1 MKENVHNKTAIA
13 YHIFVHKTQKGDC
26 GMNILALI
34 DGMSEE
40 EIGKMIL
47 GETNSFI
54 CEKAQKLLDSL
65 MENEIIDF
73 FADASNATEGNFRN
87 GYYSRTLNT
96 VYGPLTLRV
105 PRDRIGQFKT
115 RFIAPYKRTT
125 DNICEMI
132 QRLYVRGMTEREIVD
147 EINDDFGTSLSR
159 ETVRKTVN
167 KVLKD
172 ALVFNSRVIPDC
184 PIVFLDGTYVP
195 IKRRY
200 DGTAKVE
207 KECVMV
213 ALGITKEGE
222 KVILGFYFTPNE
234 GAWSWDDVLA
244 DLKSRGL
251 YSTSLFI
258 TDGLQG
264 MPEAIQRNFPGARHQ
279 LCLVHETRTICRDI
293 RKSDRKTV
301 AGEFR
306 EAYSAGSRDEA
317 EKRLSAFET
326 KWEKTYPNMVR
337 KLRRQA
343 DLFTFMDYPK
353 PLWKT
358 IYTSNA
364 IEGFNSKLKRQ
375 TRKRILMNSENNAII
390 TIASCCADY
399 NKNAGRIKLR
409 RFNEMSD
416 DEKNSLLLKN

>member
-1 MKENVHNKTAIA
+1 
-13 YHIFVHKTQKGDC
+13 
-26 GMNILALI
+26 MNILSLI
-34 DGMSEE
+34 DGMSED
-40 EIGKMIL
+40 EIGKMIV
-47 GETNSFI
+47 GEMNSFI
-54 CEKAQKLLDSL
+54 CEKAQTLLDGL
-65 MENEIIDF
+65 MKNEIIDY

-115 RFIAPYKRTT
+115 EFFVPYKRTT

-159 ETVRKTVN
+159 ETVRTTVN

-172 ALVFNSRVIPDC
+172 ALDFNRRIIPNC

-200 DGTAKVE
+200 EGTAKVE

-213 ALGITKEGE
+213 ALGITEEGE
-222 KVILGFYFTPNE
+222 KVVSGFYFAPNE

-251 YSTSLFI
+251 YSVSLFV

-264 MPEAIQRNFPGARHQ
+264 MPEAIHRNYPKAKHQ
-279 LCLVHETRTICRDI
+279 LCLVHETRTICRDV
-293 RKSDRKTV
+293 RKSDRKAV
-301 AGEFR
+301 SGDFKDV
-306 EAYSAGSRDEA
+306 YSAKDRAEA
-317 EKRLSAFET
+317 ESRLSDFES

-337 KLRRQA
+337 KLRKQI

-353 PLWKT
+353 LLWKS

-364 IEGFNSKLKRQ
+364 IEGFNSNLKRL
-375 TRKRILMNSENNAII
+375 TRKRILMNSEDNAVI
-390 TIASCCADY
+390 TIVSCCADY
-399 NKNAGRIKLR
+399 NKNAGKIRLR
-409 RFNEMSD
+409 KFNDMSD
-416 DEKNSLLLKN
+416 EEKNSLLPKN

>member
-1 MKENVHNKTAIA
+1 
-13 YHIFVHKTQKGDC
+13 
-26 GMNILALI
+26 MNILSLI

-40 EIGKMIL
+40 EIGKIIV
-47 GETNSFI
+47 GEVNSFI
-54 CEKAQKLLDSL
+54 CEKAQTLLDGL
-65 MENEIIDF
+65 MKNEIIDF
-73 FADASNATEGNFRN
+73 FADASNATDGNFRN

-115 RFIAPYKRTT
+115 KFFVPYKRTT

-159 ETVRKTVN
+159 ETVRTTVN
-167 KVLKD
+167 KVLKE
-172 ALVFNSRVIPDC
+172 ALDFNKRVIPNC

-200 DGTAKVE
+200 EGTSKVE

-213 ALGITKEGE
+213 ALGITEEGE
-222 KVILGFYFTPNE
+222 KVVLGFYFAPNE

-251 YSTSLFI
+251 YSVSLFV

-264 MPEAIQRNFPGARHQ
+264 MPEAIHRNYPKAKHQ
-279 LCLVHETRTICRDI
+279 LCLVHETRTICRDV
-293 RKSDRKTV
+293 RKSDRKAV
-301 AGEFR
+301 SGDFKDV
-306 EAYSAGSRDEA
+306 YSAKDRAEA
-317 EKRLSAFET
+317 ESRLSGFEA

-337 KLRRQA
+337 KLRKQI

-353 PLWKT
+353 LLWKS

-364 IEGFNSKLKRQ
+364 IEGFNSKLKRL
-375 TRKRILMNSENNAII
+375 TRKRILMNSEDNAVI
-390 TIASCCADY
+390 TIVSCCADY
-399 NKNAGRIKLR
+399 NKNAGKIRLR
-409 RFNEMSD
+409 KFNDMSD
-416 DEKNSLLLKN
+416 EEKNSLLLKN

>member
-1 MKENVHNKTAIA
+1 
-13 YHIFVHKTQKGDC
+13 
-26 GMNILALI
+26 MNILSLI
-34 DGMSEE
+34 DGMSED
-40 EIGKMIL
+40 EIGKMIV
-47 GETNSFI
+47 GEMNSFI
-54 CEKAQKLLDSL
+54 CEKAQTLLDGL
-65 MENEIIDF
+65 MKNEIIDY

-115 RFIAPYKRTT
+115 KFFVPYKRTT

-159 ETVRKTVN
+159 ETVRTTVN

-172 ALVFNSRVIPDC
+172 ALDFNRRIIPNC

-195 IKRRY
+195 IERRY
-200 DGTAKVE
+200 EGTAKVE

-213 ALGITKEGE
+213 ALGITEEGE
-222 KVILGFYFTPNE
+222 KVVLGFYFAPNE

-251 YSTSLFI
+251 YSVSLFV

-264 MPEAIQRNFPGARHQ
+264 MPEAIHRNYPKAKHQ
-279 LCLVHETRTICRDI
+279 LCLVHETRTICRDV
-293 RKSDRKTV
+293 RKSDRKAV
-301 AGEFR
+301 SGDFKNV
-306 EAYSAGSRDEA
+306 YSAKDRAEA
-317 EKRLSAFET
+317 ESRLSDFES

-337 KLRRQA
+337 KLRKQI

-353 PLWKT
+353 LLWKS

-364 IEGFNSKLKRQ
+364 IEGFNSNLKRL
-375 TRKRILMNSENNAII
+375 TRKRILMNSEDNAVI
-390 TIASCCADY
+390 TIVSCCADY
-399 NKNAGRIKLR
+399 NKNAGKIRLR
-409 RFNEMSD
+409 KFNDMSD
-416 DEKNSLLLKN
+416 EEKNSLLLKN

>member
-1 MKENVHNKTAIA
+1 
-13 YHIFVHKTQKGDC
+13 
-26 GMNILALI
+26 MNILSLI
-34 DGMSEE
+34 DGMSED
-40 EIGKMIL
+40 EIGKMIV
-47 GETNSFI
+47 GEMNSFI
-54 CEKAQKLLDSL
+54 CEKAQTLLDGL
-65 MENEIIDF
+65 MKNEIIDY

-115 RFIAPYKRTT
+115 EFFVPYKRTT

-159 ETVRKTVN
+159 ETVRTMVN

-172 ALVFNSRVIPDC
+172 ALDFNRRIIPNR

-195 IKRRY
+195 IERRY
-200 DGTAKVE
+200 EGTAKVE

-213 ALGITKEGE
+213 ALGITEEGE
-222 KVILGFYFTPNE
+222 KVVLGFYFAPNE

-251 YSTSLFI
+251 YSVSLFV

-264 MPEAIQRNFPGARHQ
+264 MPEAIHRNYPKAKHQ
-279 LCLVHETRTICRDI
+279 LCLVHETRTICRDV
-293 RKSDRKTV
+293 RKSDRKAV
-301 AGEFR
+301 SGDFKNV
-306 EAYSAGSRDEA
+306 YSAKDRAEA
-317 EKRLSAFET
+317 ESRLSDFES

-337 KLRRQA
+337 KLRKQI

-353 PLWKT
+353 LLWKS

-364 IEGFNSKLKRQ
+364 IEGFNSKLKRL
-375 TRKRILMNSENNAII
+375 TRKRILMNSEDNAVI
-390 TIASCCADY
+390 TIVSCCADY
-399 NKNAGRIKLR
+399 NKNAGKIRLR
-409 RFNEMSD
+409 KFNDMSD
-416 DEKNSLLLKN
+416 EEKNSLLLKN

>member
-1 MKENVHNKTAIA
+1 
-13 YHIFVHKTQKGDC
+13 
-26 GMNILALI
+26 MNILSLI
-34 DGMSEE
+34 DGMSED
-40 EIGKMIL
+40 EIGKMIV
-47 GETNSFI
+47 GEMNSFI
-54 CEKAQKLLDSL
+54 CEKAQTLLDGL
-65 MENEIIDF
+65 MKNEIIDF
-73 FADASNATEGNFRN
+73 FADASNATDGNFRN

-115 RFIAPYKRTT
+115 KFFVPYKRTT

-159 ETVRKTVN
+159 ETVRTTVN
-167 KVLKD
+167 KVLKE
-172 ALVFNSRVIPDC
+172 ALDFNKRVIPNC

-195 IKRRY
+195 IERRY
-200 DGTAKVE
+200 EGTAKVE

-213 ALGITKEGE
+213 ALGITEEGE
-222 KVILGFYFTPNE
+222 KVVLGFYFAPNE

-251 YSTSLFI
+251 YSVSLFV

-264 MPEAIQRNFPGARHQ
+264 MPEAIHRNYPKAKHQ
-279 LCLVHETRTICRDI
+279 LCLVHETRTICRDV

-301 AGEFR
+301 SGDFKNV
-306 EAYSAGSRDEA
+306 YSAKDRAEA
-317 EKRLSAFET
+317 ESRLSGFEA

-337 KLRRQA
+337 KLRKQI

-353 PLWKT
+353 LLWKS

-364 IEGFNSKLKRQ
+364 IEGFNSKLKRL
-375 TRKRILMNSENNAII
+375 TRKRILMNSEDNAVI
-390 TIASCCADY
+390 TIVSCCADY
-399 NKNAGRIKLR
+399 NKNAGKIRLR
-409 RFNEMSD
+409 KFNDMSD
-416 DEKNSLLLKN
+416 EEKNSLLLKN

>member
-1 MKENVHNKTAIA
+1 
-13 YHIFVHKTQKGDC
+13 
-26 GMNILALI
+26 MNILSLI
-34 DGMSEE
+34 DGMSED
-40 EIGKMIL
+40 EIGKMIV
-47 GETNSFI
+47 GEMNSFI
-54 CEKAQKLLDSL
+54 CEKAQTLLDGL
-65 MENEIIDF
+65 MKNEIIDY

-115 RFIAPYKRTT
+115 EFFVPYKRTT

-159 ETVRKTVN
+159 ETVRTTVN

-172 ALVFNSRVIPDC
+172 ALDFNRRIIPNC

-195 IKRRY
+195 IERRY
-200 DGTAKVE
+200 EGTAKVE

-213 ALGITKEGE
+213 ALGITEEGE
-222 KVILGFYFTPNE
+222 KVVLGFYFAPNE

-251 YSTSLFI
+251 YSVSLFV

-264 MPEAIQRNFPGARHQ
+264 MPEAIHRNYPKAKYQ
-279 LCLVHETRTICRDI
+279 LCLVHETRTICRDV
-293 RKSDRKTV
+293 RKSDRKAV
-301 AGEFR
+301 SGDFKDV
-306 EAYSAGSRDEA
+306 YSAKDRAEA
-317 EKRLSAFET
+317 ESRLSDFES

-337 KLRRQA
+337 KLRKQI

-353 PLWKT
+353 LLWKS

-364 IEGFNSKLKRQ
+364 IEGFNSKLKRL
-375 TRKRILMNSENNAII
+375 TRKRILMNSEDNAVI
-390 TIASCCADY
+390 TIVSCCADY
-399 NKNAGRIKLR
+399 NKNAGKIRLR
-409 RFNEMSD
+409 KFNDMSD
-416 DEKNSLLLKN
+416 EEKNSLLLKN

>member
-1 MKENVHNKTAIA
+1 
-13 YHIFVHKTQKGDC
+13 
-26 GMNILALI
+26 MNILSLI

-40 EIGKMIL
+40 EIGKIIV
-47 GETNSFI
+47 GEVNSFI
-54 CEKAQKLLDSL
+54 CEKAQTLLDGL
-65 MENEIIDF
+65 MKNEIIDY

-115 RFIAPYKRTT
+115 EFFVPYKRTT

-159 ETVRKTVN
+159 ETVRTTVN

-172 ALVFNSRVIPDC
+172 ALDFNRRIIPNC

-200 DGTAKVE
+200 EGTAKVE

-213 ALGITKEGE
+213 ALGITEEGE
-222 KVILGFYFTPNE
+222 KVVLGFYFAPNE

-251 YSTSLFI
+251 YSVSLFV

-264 MPEAIQRNFPGARHQ
+264 MPEAIHRNYPKAKHQ
-279 LCLVHETRTICRDI
+279 LCLVHETRTICRDV
-293 RKSDRKTV
+293 RKSDRKAV
-301 AGEFR
+301 SGDFKDV
-306 EAYSAGSRDEA
+306 YSAKDRAEA
-317 EKRLSAFET
+317 ESRLSDFES

-337 KLRRQA
+337 KLRKQI

-353 PLWKT
+353 LLWKS

-364 IEGFNSKLKRQ
+364 IEGFNSKLKRL
-375 TRKRILMNSENNAII
+375 TRKRILMNSEDNAVI
-390 TIASCCADY
+390 TIVSCCADY
-399 NKNAGRIKLR
+399 NKNAGKIRLR
-409 RFNEMSD
+409 KFNDMSD
-416 DEKNSLLLKN
+416 EEKNSLLLKN

>member
-1 MKENVHNKTAIA
+1 
-13 YHIFVHKTQKGDC
+13 
-26 GMNILALI
+26 MNILSLI
-34 DGMSEE
+34 DGMSED
-40 EIGKMIL
+40 EIGKMIV
-47 GETNSFI
+47 GEMNSFI
-54 CEKAQKLLDSL
+54 CEKAQTLLDGL
-65 MENEIIDF
+65 MKNEIIDY

-96 VYGPLTLRV
+96 VYGPLTLRA

-115 RFIAPYKRTT
+115 EFFVPYKRTT

-159 ETVRKTVN
+159 ETVRTTVN

-172 ALVFNSRVIPDC
+172 ALDFNRRIIPNC

-200 DGTAKVE
+200 EGTAKVE

-213 ALGITKEGE
+213 ALGITEEGE
-222 KVILGFYFTPNE
+222 KVVLGFYFAPNE

-251 YSTSLFI
+251 YSVSLFV

-264 MPEAIQRNFPGARHQ
+264 MPEAIHRNYPKAKHQ
-279 LCLVHETRTICRDI
+279 LCLVHETRTICRDV
-293 RKSDRKTV
+293 RKSDRKAV
-301 AGEFR
+301 SGDFKDV
-306 EAYSAGSRDEA
+306 YSAKDRAEA
-317 EKRLSAFET
+317 ESRLSDFES

-337 KLRRQA
+337 KLRKQI

-353 PLWKT
+353 LLWKS

-364 IEGFNSKLKRQ
+364 IEGFNSKLKRL
-375 TRKRILMNSENNAII
+375 TRKRILMNSEDNAVI
-390 TIASCCADY
+390 TNVSCCADY
-399 NKNAGRIKLR
+399 NKNAGKIRLR
-409 RFNEMSD
+409 KFNDMSD
-416 DEKNSLLLKN
+416 EEKNSLLPKN

>member
-1 MKENVHNKTAIA
+1 
-13 YHIFVHKTQKGDC
+13 
-26 GMNILALI
+26 MNILSLI

-40 EIGKMIL
+40 EIGKIIV
-47 GETNSFI
+47 GEVNSFI
-54 CEKAQKLLDSL
+54 CEKAQTLLDGL
-65 MENEIIDF
+65 MKNEIIDF
-73 FADASNATEGNFRN
+73 FADASNATDGNFRN

-115 RFIAPYKRTT
+115 KLFVPYKRTT

-159 ETVRKTVN
+159 ETIRTTVN
-167 KVLKD
+167 KVLKE
-172 ALVFNSRVIPDC
+172 ALDFNKRVIPNC

-200 DGTAKVE
+200 EGTSKVE

-213 ALGITKEGE
+213 ALGITEEGE
-222 KVILGFYFTPNE
+222 KVVLGFYFTPNE

-251 YSTSLFI
+251 YSASLFV

-264 MPEAIQRNFPGARHQ
+264 MPEAIHRNYPKAKHQ
-279 LCLVHETRTICRDI
+279 LCLVHETRTICRDV

-301 AGEFR
+301 SGDFKNV
-306 EAYSAGSRDEA
+306 YSAKDRAEA
-317 EKRLSAFET
+317 ESRLSGFEA

-337 KLRRQA
+337 KLRKQI

-353 PLWKT
+353 LLWKS

-364 IEGFNSKLKRQ
+364 IEGFNSKLKRL
-375 TRKRILMNSENNAII
+375 TGKRILMNSEDNAVI
-390 TIASCCADY
+390 TIVSCCADY
-399 NKNAGRIKLR
+399 NKNAGKIRLR
-409 RFNEMSD
+409 KFNDMSD
-416 DEKNSLLLKN
+416 EEKNSLLLKN

>member
-1 MKENVHNKTAIA
+1 
-13 YHIFVHKTQKGDC
+13 
-26 GMNILALI
+26 MNILSLI
-34 DGMSEE
+34 DGMSED
-40 EIGKMIL
+40 EIGKMIV
-47 GETNSFI
+47 GEMNSFI
-54 CEKAQKLLDSL
+54 CEKAQTLLDGL
-65 MENEIIDF
+65 MKNEIIDY

-115 RFIAPYKRTT
+115 EFFVPYKRTT

-159 ETVRKTVN
+159 ETVRTTVN

-172 ALVFNSRVIPDC
+172 ALDFNRRIIPNC

-195 IKRRY
+195 IERRY
-200 DGTAKVE
+200 EGTAKVE

-213 ALGITKEGE
+213 ALGITEEGE
-222 KVILGFYFTPNE
+222 KVVLGFYFAPNE

-251 YSTSLFI
+251 YSVSLFV

-264 MPEAIQRNFPGARHQ
+264 MPEAIHRNDPKAKHQ
-279 LCLVHETRTICRDI
+279 LCLVHETRTICRDV
-293 RKSDRKTV
+293 RKSDRKAV
-301 AGEFR
+301 SGDFKNV
-306 EAYSAGSRDEA
+306 YSAKDRAEA
-317 EKRLSAFET
+317 ESRLSDFES

-337 KLRRQA
+337 KLRKQI

-353 PLWKT
+353 LLWKS

-364 IEGFNSKLKRQ
+364 IEGFNSKLKRL
-375 TRKRILMNSENNAII
+375 TGKRILMNSEDNAVI
-390 TIASCCADY
+390 TIVSCCADY
-399 NKNAGRIKLR
+399 NKNAGKIRLR
-409 RFNEMSD
+409 KFNDMSD
-416 DEKNSLLLKN
+416 EEKNSLLLKN

>member
-1 MKENVHNKTAIA
+1 
-13 YHIFVHKTQKGDC
+13 
-26 GMNILALI
+26 MNILSLI
-34 DGMSEE
+34 DGMSED
-40 EIGKMIL
+40 EIGKMIV
-47 GETNSFI
+47 GEMNSFI
-54 CEKAQKLLDSL
+54 CEKAQTLLDGL
-65 MENEIIDF
+65 MKNEIIDY

-115 RFIAPYKRTT
+115 EFFVPYKRTT

-159 ETVRKTVN
+159 ETVRTTVN

-172 ALVFNSRVIPDC
+172 ALDFNRRIIPNR

-200 DGTAKVE
+200 EGTAKVE

-213 ALGITKEGE
+213 ALGITEEGE
-222 KVILGFYFTPNE
+222 KVVLGFYFTPNE

-251 YSTSLFI
+251 YSVSLFV

-264 MPEAIQRNFPGARHQ
+264 MPEAIHRNYPKAKHQ
-279 LCLVHETRTICRDI
+279 LCLVHETRTICRDV
-293 RKSDRKTV
+293 RKSDRKAV
-301 AGEFR
+301 SGDFKNV
-306 EAYSAGSRDEA
+306 YSAKDRAEA
-317 EKRLSAFET
+317 ESRLSDFES

-337 KLRRQA
+337 KLRKQI

-353 PLWKT
+353 LLWKS

-364 IEGFNSKLKRQ
+364 IEGFNSKLKRL
-375 TRKRILMNSENNAII
+375 TRKRILMNSEDNAVI
-390 TIASCCADY
+390 TIVSCCADY
-399 NKNAGRIKLR
+399 NKNAGKIRLR
-409 RFNEMSD
+409 KFNDMSD
-416 DEKNSLLLKN
+416 EEKNSLLLKN

>member
-1 MKENVHNKTAIA
+1 
-13 YHIFVHKTQKGDC
+13 
-26 GMNILALI
+26 MNILSLI
-34 DGMSEE
+34 DGMSED
-40 EIGKMIL
+40 EIGKMIV
-47 GETNSFI
+47 GEMNSFI
-54 CEKAQKLLDSL
+54 CEKAQTLLDGL
-65 MENEIIDF
+65 MKNEIIDY

-115 RFIAPYKRTT
+115 EFFVPYKRTT

-159 ETVRKTVN
+159 ETVRTTVN

-172 ALVFNSRVIPDC
+172 ALDFNRRIIPNC

-195 IKRRY
+195 IERRY
-200 DGTAKVE
+200 EGTAKVE

-213 ALGITKEGE
+213 ALGITEEGE
-222 KVILGFYFTPNE
+222 KVVLGFYFAPNE

-251 YSTSLFI
+251 YSVSLFV

-264 MPEAIQRNFPGARHQ
+264 MPEAIHRNYPKAKHQ
-279 LCLVHETRTICRDI
+279 LCLVHETRTICRDV
-293 RKSDRKTV
+293 RKSDRKAV
-301 AGEFR
+301 SGGFKNV
-306 EAYSAGSRDEA
+306 YSAKDRAEA
-317 EKRLSAFET
+317 ESRLSDFES

-337 KLRRQA
+337 KLRKQI

-353 PLWKT
+353 LLWKS

-364 IEGFNSKLKRQ
+364 IEGFNSKLKRL
-375 TRKRILMNSENNAII
+375 TGKRILMNSEDNAVI
-390 TIASCCADY
+390 TIVSCCADY
-399 NKNAGRIKLR
+399 NKNAGKIRLR
-409 RFNEMSD
+409 KFNDMSD
-416 DEKNSLLLKN
+416 EEKNSLLLKN

>member
-1 MKENVHNKTAIA
+1 
-13 YHIFVHKTQKGDC
+13 
-26 GMNILALI
+26 MNILSLI
-34 DGMSEE
+34 DGMSED
-40 EIGKMIL
+40 EIGKMIV
-47 GETNSFI
+47 GEMNSFI
-54 CEKAQKLLDSL
+54 CEKAQTLLDGL
-65 MENEIIDF
+65 MKNEIIDY

-115 RFIAPYKRTT
+115 EFFVPYKRTT

-159 ETVRKTVN
+159 ETVRTTVN

-172 ALVFNSRVIPDC
+172 ALDFNRRIIPNR

-200 DGTAKVE
+200 EGTAKVE

-213 ALGITKEGE
+213 ALGITEEGE
-222 KVILGFYFTPNE
+222 KVVLGFYFAPNE

-251 YSTSLFI
+251 YSVSLFV

-264 MPEAIQRNFPGARHQ
+264 MPEAIHRNYPKAKHQ
-279 LCLVHETRTICRDI
+279 LCLVHETRTICRDV
-293 RKSDRKTV
+293 RKSDRKAV
-301 AGEFR
+301 SGDFKNV
-306 EAYSAGSRDEA
+306 YSAKDRAEA
-317 EKRLSAFET
+317 ESRLSDFES

-337 KLRRQA
+337 KLRKQI

-353 PLWKT
+353 LLWKS

-364 IEGFNSKLKRQ
+364 IEGFNSKLKRL
-375 TRKRILMNSENNAII
+375 TRKRILMNSEDNAVI
-390 TIASCCADY
+390 TNVSCCADY
-399 NKNAGRIKLR
+399 NKNAGKIRLR
-409 RFNEMSD
+409 KFNDMSD
-416 DEKNSLLLKN
+416 EEKNSLLPKN

>member
-1 MKENVHNKTAIA
+1 
-13 YHIFVHKTQKGDC
+13 
-26 GMNILALI
+26 MNILSLI
-34 DGMSEE
+34 DGMSED
-40 EIGKMIL
+40 EIGKMIV
-47 GETNSFI
+47 GEMNSFI
-54 CEKAQKLLDSL
+54 CEKAQTLLDGL
-65 MENEIIDF
+65 MKNEIIDY

-115 RFIAPYKRTT
+115 EFFVPYKRTT

-159 ETVRKTVN
+159 ETVRTTVN

-172 ALVFNSRVIPDC
+172 ALDFNRRIIPNR

-200 DGTAKVE
+200 EGTAKVE

-213 ALGITKEGE
+213 ALGITEEGE
-222 KVILGFYFTPNE
+222 KVVLGLYFAPNE

-251 YSTSLFI
+251 YSVSLFV

-264 MPEAIQRNFPGARHQ
+264 MPEAIHRNYPKAKHQ
-279 LCLVHETRTICRDI
+279 LCLVHETRTICRDV
-293 RKSDRKTV
+293 RKSDRKAV
-301 AGEFR
+301 SGDFKNV
-306 EAYSAGSRDEA
+306 YSAKDRAEA
-317 EKRLSAFET
+317 ESRLSDFES

-337 KLRRQA
+337 KLRKQI

-353 PLWKT
+353 LLWKS

-364 IEGFNSKLKRQ
+364 IEGFNSKLKRL
-375 TRKRILMNSENNAII
+375 TRKRILMNSEDNAVV
-390 TIASCCADY
+390 TIVSCCADY
-399 NKNAGRIKLR
+399 NKNAGKIRLR
-409 RFNEMSD
+409 KFNDMSD
-416 DEKNSLLLKN
+416 EEKNSLLLKN

>member
-1 MKENVHNKTAIA
+1 
-13 YHIFVHKTQKGDC
+13 
-26 GMNILALI
+26 MNILSLI
-34 DGMSEE
+34 DGMSED
-40 EIGKMIL
+40 EIGKMIV
-47 GETNSFI
+47 GEMNSFI
-54 CEKAQKLLDSL
+54 CEKAQTLLDGL
-65 MENEIIDF
+65 MKNEIIDY

-115 RFIAPYKRTT
+115 EFFVPYKRTT

-132 QRLYVRGMTEREIVD
+132 QRLYVRGMTERETVD

-159 ETVRKTVN
+159 ETVRTTVN

-172 ALVFNSRVIPDC
+172 ALDFNRRIIPNC

-200 DGTAKVE
+200 EGTAKVE

-213 ALGITKEGE
+213 ALGITEEGE
-222 KVILGFYFTPNE
+222 KVVLGFYFAPNE

-251 YSTSLFI
+251 YSVSLFV

-264 MPEAIQRNFPGARHQ
+264 MPEAIHRNYPKAKHQ
-279 LCLVHETRTICRDI
+279 LCLVHETRTICRDV
-293 RKSDRKTV
+293 RKSDRKAV
-301 AGEFR
+301 SGDFKNV
-306 EAYSAGSRDEA
+306 YSAKDRAEA
-317 EKRLSAFET
+317 ESRLSDFES

-337 KLRRQA
+337 KLRKQI

-353 PLWKT
+353 LLWKS

-364 IEGFNSKLKRQ
+364 IEGFNSKLKRL
-375 TRKRILMNSENNAII
+375 TRKRILMNSEDNAVI
-390 TIASCCADY
+390 TIVSCCADY
-399 NKNAGRIKLR
+399 NKNAGKIRLR
-409 RFNEMSD
+409 KFNDMSD
-416 DEKNSLLLKN
+416 EEKNSLLPKN

>member
-1 MKENVHNKTAIA
+1 
-13 YHIFVHKTQKGDC
+13 
-26 GMNILALI
+26 MNILSLI

-40 EIGKMIL
+40 EIGKIIV
-47 GETNSFI
+47 GEVNSFI
-54 CEKAQKLLDSL
+54 CEKAQTLLDGL
-65 MENEIIDF
+65 MKNEIIDF
-73 FADASNATEGNFRN
+73 FADASNATDGNFRN

-115 RFIAPYKRTT
+115 KFFVPYKRTT

-159 ETVRKTVN
+159 ETVRTTVN
-167 KVLKD
+167 KVLKE
-172 ALVFNSRVIPDC
+172 ALDFNKRVIPNC

-200 DGTAKVE
+200 EGTSKVE

-213 ALGITKEGE
+213 ALGITEEGE
-222 KVILGFYFTPNE
+222 KVVLGFYFTPNE

-251 YSTSLFI
+251 YSASLFV

-264 MPEAIQRNFPGARHQ
+264 MPEAIHRNYPKAKHQ
-279 LCLVHETRTICRDI
+279 LCLVHETRTICRDV

-301 AGEFR
+301 SGDFKNV
-306 EAYSAGSRDEA
+306 YSAKDRAEA
-317 EKRLSAFET
+317 ESRLSGFEA

-337 KLRRQA
+337 KLRKQI
-343 DLFTFMDYPK
+343 DLFTFIVYND
-353 PLWKT
+353 T
-358 IYTSNA
+358 ASNEIYTSNA
-364 IEGFNSKLKRQ
+364 IEGFNSKLKRL
-375 TRKRILMNSENNAII
+375 TRKRILMNSEDNAVI
-390 TIASCCADY
+390 TIVSCCADY
-399 NKNAGRIKLR
+399 NKNAGKIRLR
-409 RFNEMSD
+409 KVNEMSD
-416 DEKNSLLLKN
+416 EEKNSLLLKN

>member
-1 MKENVHNKTAIA
+1 
-13 YHIFVHKTQKGDC
+13 
-26 GMNILALI
+26 MNILSLI

-40 EIGKMIL
+40 EIGKMIV
-47 GETNSFI
+47 GEMNSFI
-54 CEKAQKLLDSL
+54 CEKAQTLLDGL
-65 MENEIIDF
+65 MKNEIIDY

-115 RFIAPYKRTT
+115 EFFVPYKRTT

-159 ETVRKTVN
+159 ETVRTTVN

-172 ALVFNSRVIPDC
+172 ALDFNRRIIPNC

-200 DGTAKVE
+200 EGTAKVE
-207 KECVMV
+207 KECVMA
-213 ALGITKEGE
+213 ALGITEEGE
-222 KVILGFYFTPNE
+222 KVVLGFYFAPNE

-251 YSTSLFI
+251 YSVSLFV

-264 MPEAIQRNFPGARHQ
+264 MPEAIHRNYPKAKHQ
-279 LCLVHETRTICRDI
+279 LCLVHETRTICRDV
-293 RKSDRKTV
+293 RKSDRKAV
-301 AGEFR
+301 SGDFKNV
-306 EAYSAGSRDEA
+306 YSAKDRAEA
-317 EKRLSAFET
+317 ESRLSGFEA

-337 KLRRQA
+337 KLRKQI

-353 PLWKT
+353 LLWKS

-364 IEGFNSKLKRQ
+364 IEGFNSKLKRL
-375 TRKRILMNSENNAII
+375 TRKRILMNSEDNAVI
-390 TIASCCADY
+390 TIVSCCADY
-399 NKNAGRIKLR
+399 NKNAGKIRLR
-409 RFNEMSD
+409 KFNDMSD
-416 DEKNSLLLKN
+416 EEKNSLLPKN

>member
-1 MKENVHNKTAIA
+1 
-13 YHIFVHKTQKGDC
+13 
-26 GMNILALI
+26 MNILSLI

-40 EIGKMIL
+40 EIGKIIV
-47 GETNSFI
+47 GEVNSFI
-54 CEKAQKLLDSL
+54 CEKAQTLLDGL
-65 MENEIIDF
+65 MKNEIIDF
-73 FADASNATEGNFRN
+73 FADASNATDGNFRN

-115 RFIAPYKRTT
+115 KFFVPYKRTT
-125 DNICEMI
+125 DNICEVI
-132 QRLYVRGMTEREIVD
+132 QRLSVRGMTEREIVD

-159 ETVRKTVN
+159 ETVRTTVN
-167 KVLKD
+167 KVLKE
-172 ALVFNSRVIPDC
+172 ALDFNKRVIPNC

-200 DGTAKVE
+200 EGTSKVE

-213 ALGITKEGE
+213 ALGITEEGE
-222 KVILGFYFTPNE
+222 KVVLGFYFTPNE

-251 YSTSLFI
+251 YSASLFV

-264 MPEAIQRNFPGARHQ
+264 MPEAIHRNYPKAKHQ
-279 LCLVHETRTICRDI
+279 LCLVHETRTICRDV

-301 AGEFR
+301 SGDFKNV
-306 EAYSAGSRDEA
+306 YSAKDRAEA
-317 EKRLSAFET
+317 ESRLSGFEA

-337 KLRRQA
+337 KLRKQI

-353 PLWKT
+353 LLWKS

-364 IEGFNSKLKRQ
+364 IEGFNSKLKRL
-375 TRKRILMNSENNAII
+375 TRKRILMNSEDNAVI
-390 TIASCCADY
+390 TIVSCCADY
-399 NKNAGRIKLR
+399 NKNAGKIRLR
-409 RFNEMSD
+409 KFNDMSD
-416 DEKNSLLLKN
+416 EEKNSLLLKN

>member
-1 MKENVHNKTAIA
+1 
-13 YHIFVHKTQKGDC
+13 
-26 GMNILALI
+26 MNILSLI

-40 EIGKMIL
+40 EIGKIIV
-47 GETNSFI
+47 GEVNSFI
-54 CEKAQKLLDSL
+54 CEKAQTLLDGL
-65 MENEIIDF
+65 MKNEIIDY

-115 RFIAPYKRTT
+115 EFFVPYKRTT

-159 ETVRKTVN
+159 ETVRTTVN

-172 ALVFNSRVIPDC
+172 ALDFNRRIIPNR

-195 IKRRY
+195 IERRY
-200 DGTAKVE
+200 EGTAKVE

-213 ALGITKEGE
+213 ALGITEEGE
-222 KVILGFYFTPNE
+222 KVVLGFYFAPNE

-251 YSTSLFI
+251 YSVSLFV

-264 MPEAIQRNFPGARHQ
+264 MPEAIHRNYPKAKHQ
-279 LCLVHETRTICRDI
+279 LCLVHETRTICRDV
-293 RKSDRKTV
+293 RKSDRKAV
-301 AGEFR
+301 SGDFKDV
-306 EAYSAGSRDEA
+306 YSAKDRAEA
-317 EKRLSAFET
+317 ESRLSDFES

-337 KLRRQA
+337 KLRKQI

-353 PLWKT
+353 LLWKS

-364 IEGFNSKLKRQ
+364 IEGFNSKLKRL
-375 TRKRILMNSENNAII
+375 TRKRILMNSEDNAVI
-390 TIASCCADY
+390 TIVSCCADY
-399 NKNAGRIKLR
+399 NKNAGKIRLR
-409 RFNEMSD
+409 KFNDMSD
-416 DEKNSLLLKN
+416 EEKNSLLLKN

>member
-1 MKENVHNKTAIA
+1 
-13 YHIFVHKTQKGDC
+13 
-26 GMNILALI
+26 MNILSLI
-34 DGMSEE
+34 DGMSED
-40 EIGKMIL
+40 EIGKMIV
-47 GETNSFI
+47 GEMNSFI
-54 CEKAQKLLDSL
+54 CEKAQTLLDGL
-65 MENEIIDF
+65 MKNEIIDY

-115 RFIAPYKRTT
+115 EFFVPYKRTT

-159 ETVRKTVN
+159 ETVRTTVN

-172 ALVFNSRVIPDC
+172 ALDFNRRIIPNC

-200 DGTAKVE
+200 EGTAKVE

-213 ALGITKEGE
+213 ALGITEEGE
-222 KVILGFYFTPNE
+222 KVVLGLYFAPNE

-244 DLKSRGL
+244 ELKSRGL
-251 YSTSLFI
+251 YSVSLFV

-264 MPEAIQRNFPGARHQ
+264 MPEAIHRNYPKAKHQ
-279 LCLVHETRTICRDI
+279 LCLVHETRTICRDV
-293 RKSDRKTV
+293 RKSDRKAV
-301 AGEFR
+301 SGGFKNV
-306 EAYSAGSRDEA
+306 YSAKDRAEA
-317 EKRLSAFET
+317 ESRLSDFES

-337 KLRRQA
+337 KLRKQI

-353 PLWKT
+353 LLWKS

-364 IEGFNSKLKRQ
+364 IEGFNSKLKRL
-375 TRKRILMNSENNAII
+375 TRKRILMNSEDNAVI
-390 TIASCCADY
+390 TIVSCCADY
-399 NKNAGRIKLR
+399 NKNAGKIRLR
-409 RFNEMSD
+409 KFNDMSD
-416 DEKNSLLLKN
+416 EEKNSLLLKN

>member
-1 MKENVHNKTAIA
+1 
-13 YHIFVHKTQKGDC
+13 
-26 GMNILALI
+26 MNILSLI
-34 DGMSEE
+34 DGMSED
-40 EIGKMIL
+40 EIGKMIV
-47 GETNSFI
+47 GEMNSFI
-54 CEKAQKLLDSL
+54 CEKAQTLLDGL
-65 MENEIIDF
+65 MKNEIIDY

-96 VYGPLTLRV
+96 VYGPLTLRA

-115 RFIAPYKRTT
+115 EFFVPYKRTT

-159 ETVRKTVN
+159 ETVRTTVN

-172 ALVFNSRVIPDC
+172 ALDFNRRIIPNC

-200 DGTAKVE
+200 EGTAKVE
-207 KECVMV
+207 KECVMA
-213 ALGITKEGE
+213 ALGITEEGE
-222 KVILGFYFTPNE
+222 KVVLGFYFAPNE

-251 YSTSLFI
+251 YSVSLFV

-264 MPEAIQRNFPGARHQ
+264 MPEAIHRNYPKAKHQ
-279 LCLVHETRTICRDI
+279 LCLVHETRTICRDV
-293 RKSDRKTV
+293 RKSDRKAV
-301 AGEFR
+301 SGDFKNV
-306 EAYSAGSRDEA
+306 YSAKDRAEA
-317 EKRLSAFET
+317 ESRLSDFES

-337 KLRRQA
+337 KLRKQI

-353 PLWKT
+353 LLWKS
-358 IYTSNA
+358 IHTSNA
-364 IEGFNSKLKRQ
+364 NEGFNSKLKRL
-375 TRKRILMNSENNAII
+375 TRKRILMNSEDNAVI
-390 TIASCCADY
+390 TNVSCCADY
-399 NKNAGRIKLR
+399 NKNAGKIRLR
-409 RFNEMSD
+409 KFNDMSD
-416 DEKNSLLLKN
+416 EEKNSLLPKN

>member
-1 MKENVHNKTAIA
+1 
-13 YHIFVHKTQKGDC
+13 
-26 GMNILALI
+26 MNILSLI
-34 DGMSEE
+34 DGMSED
-40 EIGKMIL
+40 EIGKMIV
-47 GETNSFI
+47 GEMNSFI
-54 CEKAQKLLDSL
+54 CEKAQTLLDGL
-65 MENEIIDF
+65 MKNEIIDY

-115 RFIAPYKRTT
+115 EFFVPYKRTT

-159 ETVRKTVN
+159 ETVRTTVN

-172 ALVFNSRVIPDC
+172 ALDFNRRIIPNR

-195 IKRRY
+195 IERRY
-200 DGTAKVE
+200 EGTAKVE

-213 ALGITKEGE
+213 ALGITEEGE
-222 KVILGFYFTPNE
+222 KVVLGFYFAPNE

-251 YSTSLFI
+251 YSVSLFV

-264 MPEAIQRNFPGARHQ
+264 MPEAIHRNDPKAKHQ
-279 LCLVHETRTICRDI
+279 LCLVHETRTICRDV

-301 AGEFR
+301 SGDFKNV
-306 EAYSAGSRDEA
+306 YSAKDRAEA
-317 EKRLSAFET
+317 ESRLSDFES

-337 KLRRQA
+337 KLRKQI

-353 PLWKT
+353 LLWKS
-358 IYTSNA
+358 IYTSDA
-364 IEGFNSKLKRQ
+364 IEGFNSKLKRL
-375 TRKRILMNSENNAII
+375 TRKRILMNSEDNAVI
-390 TIASCCADY
+390 TIVSCCADY
-399 NKNAGRIKLR
+399 NKNAGKIRLR
-409 RFNEMSD
+409 KFNDMSD
-416 DEKNSLLLKN
+416 EEKNSLLLKN

>member
-1 MKENVHNKTAIA
+1 
-13 YHIFVHKTQKGDC
+13 
-26 GMNILALI
+26 MNILSLI

-40 EIGKMIL
+40 EIGKIIV
-47 GETNSFI
+47 GEVNSFI
-54 CEKAQKLLDSL
+54 CEKAQTLLDGL
-65 MENEIIDF
+65 MKNEIIDF
-73 FADASNATEGNFRN
+73 FADASNATDGNFRN

-115 RFIAPYKRTT
+115 KFFVPYKRTT

-159 ETVRKTVN
+159 ETVRTTVN
-167 KVLKD
+167 KVLKE
-172 ALVFNSRVIPDC
+172 ALDFNKRVIPNC

-200 DGTAKVE
+200 EGTSKVE

-213 ALGITKEGE
+213 ALGITEEGE
-222 KVILGFYFTPNE
+222 KVVLGFYFAPNE

-251 YSTSLFI
+251 YSVSLFV

-264 MPEAIQRNFPGARHQ
+264 MPEAIHRNYPKAKHQ
-279 LCLVHETRTICRDI
+279 LCLVHETRTICRDV
-293 RKSDRKTV
+293 RKSDRKAV
-301 AGEFR
+301 SGGFKNV
-306 EAYSAGSRDEA
+306 YSAKDRAEA
-317 EKRLSAFET
+317 ESRLSGFEA

-337 KLRRQA
+337 KLRKQI

-353 PLWKT
+353 LLWKS

-364 IEGFNSKLKRQ
+364 IEGFNSKLKRL
-375 TRKRILMNSENNAII
+375 TRKRILMNSEDNAVI
-390 TIASCCADY
+390 TIVSCCADY
-399 NKNAGRIKLR
+399 NKNAGKIRLR
-409 RFNEMSD
+409 KFNDMSD
-416 DEKNSLLLKN
+416 EEKNSLLLKN

>member
-1 MKENVHNKTAIA
+1 
-13 YHIFVHKTQKGDC
+13 
-26 GMNILALI
+26 MNILSLI
-34 DGMSEE
+34 DGMSED
-40 EIGKMIL
+40 EIGKMIV
-47 GETNSFI
+47 GEMNSFI
-54 CEKAQKLLDSL
+54 CEKAQTLLDGL
-65 MENEIIDF
+65 MKNEIIDY

-96 VYGPLTLRV
+96 VYGPLTLRA

-115 RFIAPYKRTT
+115 EFFVPYKRTT

-159 ETVRKTVN
+159 ETVRTTVN

-172 ALVFNSRVIPDC
+172 ALDFNRRIIPNC

-200 DGTAKVE
+200 EGTAKVE
-207 KECVMV
+207 KECVMA
-213 ALGITKEGE
+213 ALGITEEGE
-222 KVILGFYFTPNE
+222 KVVLGFYFAPNE

-251 YSTSLFI
+251 YSVSLFV

-264 MPEAIQRNFPGARHQ
+264 MPEAIHRNYPKAKHQ
-279 LCLVHETRTICRDI
+279 LCLVHETRTICRDV
-293 RKSDRKTV
+293 RKSDRKAV
-301 AGEFR
+301 SGDFKDV
-306 EAYSAGSRDEA
+306 YSAKDRAEA
-317 EKRLSAFET
+317 ESRLSDFES

-337 KLRRQA
+337 KLRKQI

-353 PLWKT
+353 LLWKS

-364 IEGFNSKLKRQ
+364 IEGFNSKLKRL
-375 TRKRILMNSENNAII
+375 TRKRILMNSEDNAVI
-390 TIASCCADY
+390 TIVSCCADY
-399 NKNAGRIKLR
+399 NKNAGKIRLR
-409 RFNEMSD
+409 KFNDMSD
-416 DEKNSLLLKN
+416 EEKNSLLLKN

>member
-1 MKENVHNKTAIA
+1 
-13 YHIFVHKTQKGDC
+13 
-26 GMNILALI
+26 MNILSLI

-40 EIGKMIL
+40 EIGKIIV
-47 GETNSFI
+47 GEVNSFI
-54 CEKAQKLLDSL
+54 CEKAQTLLDGL
-65 MENEIIDF
+65 MKNEIIDF
-73 FADASNATEGNFRN
+73 FADASNATDGNFRN

-115 RFIAPYKRTT
+115 KFFVPYKRTT

-159 ETVRKTVN
+159 ETVRTTVN
-167 KVLKD
+167 KVLKE
-172 ALVFNSRVIPDC
+172 ALDFNKRVIPNC

-200 DGTAKVE
+200 EGTSKVE

-213 ALGITKEGE
+213 ALGITEEGE
-222 KVILGFYFTPNE
+222 KVVLGFYFAPNE

-251 YSTSLFI
+251 YSVSLFV

-264 MPEAIQRNFPGARHQ
+264 MPEAIHRNYPKAKHQ
-279 LCLVHETRTICRDI
+279 LCLVHETRTICRDV

-301 AGEFR
+301 SGDFKNV
-306 EAYSAGSRDEA
+306 YSAKDRAEA
-317 EKRLSAFET
+317 ESRLSGFEA

-337 KLRRQA
+337 KLRKQI

-353 PLWKT
+353 LLWKS

-364 IEGFNSKLKRQ
+364 IEGFNSKLKRL
-375 TRKRILMNSENNAII
+375 TRKRILMNSEDNAVI
-390 TIASCCADY
+390 TIVSCCADY
-399 NKNAGRIKLR
+399 NKNAGKIRLR
-409 RFNEMSD
+409 KFNDMSD
-416 DEKNSLLLKN
+416 EEKNSLLPKN

>member
-1 MKENVHNKTAIA
+1 
-13 YHIFVHKTQKGDC
+13 
-26 GMNILALI
+26 MNILSLI
-34 DGMSEE
+34 DGMSED
-40 EIGKMIL
+40 EIGKMIV
-47 GETNSFI
+47 GEMNSFI
-54 CEKAQKLLDSL
+54 CEKAQTLLDGL
-65 MENEIIDF
+65 MKNEIIDY

-96 VYGPLTLRV
+96 VYGPLTLRA

-115 RFIAPYKRTT
+115 EFFVPYKRTT

-159 ETVRKTVN
+159 ETVRTTVN

-172 ALVFNSRVIPDC
+172 ALDFNRRIIPNC

-200 DGTAKVE
+200 EGTAKVE

-213 ALGITKEGE
+213 ALGITEEGE
-222 KVILGFYFTPNE
+222 KVVLGFYFAPNE

-251 YSTSLFI
+251 YSVSLFV

-264 MPEAIQRNFPGARHQ
+264 MPEAIHRNYPKAKRQ
-279 LCLVHETRTICRDI
+279 LCLVHETRTICRDV
-293 RKSDRKTV
+293 RKSDRKAV
-301 AGEFR
+301 SGDFKDV
-306 EAYSAGSRDEA
+306 YSAKDRAEA
-317 EKRLSAFET
+317 ESRLSDFES

-337 KLRRQA
+337 KLRKQI

-353 PLWKT
+353 LLWKS

-364 IEGFNSKLKRQ
+364 IEGFNSKLKRL
-375 TRKRILMNSENNAII
+375 TRKRILMNSEDNAVI
-390 TIASCCADY
+390 TIVSCCADY
-399 NKNAGRIKLR
+399 NKNAGKIRLR
-409 RFNEMSD
+409 KFNDMSD
-416 DEKNSLLLKN
+416 EEKNSLLLKN

>member
-1 MKENVHNKTAIA
+1 
-13 YHIFVHKTQKGDC
+13 
-26 GMNILALI
+26 MNILSLI
-34 DGMSEE
+34 DGMSED
-40 EIGKMIL
+40 EIGKMIV
-47 GETNSFI
+47 GEMNSFI
-54 CEKAQKLLDSL
+54 CEKAQTLLDGL
-65 MENEIIDF
+65 MKNEIIDY

-115 RFIAPYKRTT
+115 EFFVPYKRTT

-159 ETVRKTVN
+159 ETVRTTVN

-172 ALVFNSRVIPDC
+172 ALDFNRRIIPNR

-195 IKRRY
+195 IERRY
-200 DGTAKVE
+200 EGTAKVE

-213 ALGITKEGE
+213 ALGITEEGE
-222 KVILGFYFTPNE
+222 KVVLGFYFAPNE

-251 YSTSLFI
+251 YSVSLFV

-264 MPEAIQRNFPGARHQ
+264 MPEAIHRNYPKAKHQ
-279 LCLVHETRTICRDI
+279 LCLVHETRTICRDV
-293 RKSDRKTV
+293 RKSDRKAV
-301 AGEFR
+301 SGDFKDV
-306 EAYSAGSRDEA
+306 YSAKDRAEA
-317 EKRLSAFET
+317 ESRLSDFES

-337 KLRRQA
+337 KLRKQI

-353 PLWKT
+353 LLWKS

-364 IEGFNSKLKRQ
+364 IEGFNSKLKRL
-375 TRKRILMNSENNAII
+375 TRKRILMNSEDNAVI
-390 TIASCCADY
+390 TIVSCCADY
-399 NKNAGRIKLR
+399 NKNAGKIRLR
-409 RFNEMSD
+409 KFNDMSD
-416 DEKNSLLLKN
+416 EEKNSLLLKN

>member
-1 MKENVHNKTAIA
+1 
-13 YHIFVHKTQKGDC
+13 
-26 GMNILALI
+26 MNILSLI
-34 DGMSEE
+34 DGMSED
-40 EIGKMIL
+40 EIGKMIV
-47 GETNSFI
+47 GEMNSFI
-54 CEKAQKLLDSL
+54 CEKAQTLLDGL
-65 MENEIIDF
+65 MKNEIIDF
-73 FADASNATEGNFRN
+73 FADASNATDGNFRN

-115 RFIAPYKRTT
+115 KFFVPYKRTT

-159 ETVRKTVN
+159 ETVRTTVN
-167 KVLKD
+167 KVLKE
-172 ALVFNSRVIPDC
+172 ALDFNKRVIPNC

-200 DGTAKVE
+200 EGTSKVE

-213 ALGITKEGE
+213 ALGITEEGE
-222 KVILGFYFTPNE
+222 KVVLGFYFTPNE

-251 YSTSLFI
+251 YSASLFV

-264 MPEAIQRNFPGARHQ
+264 MPEAIHRNYPKAKHQ
-279 LCLVHETRTICRDI
+279 LCLVHETRTICRDV

-301 AGEFR
+301 SGDFKNV
-306 EAYSAGSRDEA
+306 YSAKDRAEA
-317 EKRLSAFET
+317 ESRLSDFES

-337 KLRRQA
+337 KLRKQI

-353 PLWKT
+353 LLWKS

-364 IEGFNSKLKRQ
+364 IEGFNSKLKRL
-375 TRKRILMNSENNAII
+375 TRKRILMNSEDNAVI
-390 TIASCCADY
+390 TIVSCCADY
-399 NKNAGRIKLR
+399 NKNAGKIRLR
-409 RFNEMSD
+409 KFNDMSD
-416 DEKNSLLLKN
+416 EEKNSLLLKN

>member
-1 MKENVHNKTAIA
+1 
-13 YHIFVHKTQKGDC
+13 
-26 GMNILALI
+26 MNILSLI
-34 DGMSEE
+34 DGMSED
-40 EIGKMIL
+40 EIGKMIV
-47 GETNSFI
+47 GEMNSFI
-54 CEKAQKLLDSL
+54 CEKAQTLLDGL
-65 MENEIIDF
+65 MKNEIIDY

-96 VYGPLTLRV
+96 VYGPLTLRA

-115 RFIAPYKRTT
+115 EFFVPYKRTT

-159 ETVRKTVN
+159 ETVRTTVN

-172 ALVFNSRVIPDC
+172 ALDFNRRIIPNC

-200 DGTAKVE
+200 EGTAKVE

-213 ALGITKEGE
+213 ALGITEEGE
-222 KVILGFYFTPNE
+222 KVVLGFYFAPNE

-251 YSTSLFI
+251 YSVSLFV

-264 MPEAIQRNFPGARHQ
+264 MPEAIHRNYPKAKHQ
-279 LCLVHETRTICRDI
+279 LCLVHETRTICRDV
-293 RKSDRKTV
+293 RKSDRKAV
-301 AGEFR
+301 SGDFKNV
-306 EAYSAGSRDEA
+306 YSAKDRAEA
-317 EKRLSAFET
+317 ESRLSDFES

-337 KLRRQA
+337 KLRKQI

-353 PLWKT
+353 LLWKS

-364 IEGFNSKLKRQ
+364 IEGFNSKLKRL
-375 TRKRILMNSENNAII
+375 TRKRILMNSEDNAVI
-390 TIASCCADY
+390 TIVSCCADY
-399 NKNAGRIKLR
+399 NKNAGKIRLR
-409 RFNEMSD
+409 KFNDMSD
-416 DEKNSLLLKN
+416 EEKNSLLLKN

>member
-1 MKENVHNKTAIA
+1 
-13 YHIFVHKTQKGDC
+13 
-26 GMNILALI
+26 MNILSLI
-34 DGMSEE
+34 DGMSED
-40 EIGKMIL
+40 EIGKMIV
-47 GETNSFI
+47 GEMNSFI
-54 CEKAQKLLDSL
+54 CEKAQTLLDGL
-65 MENEIIDF
+65 MKNEIIDY

-96 VYGPLTLRV
+96 VYGPLTLRA

-115 RFIAPYKRTT
+115 EFFVPYKRTT

-159 ETVRKTVN
+159 ETVRTTVN

-172 ALVFNSRVIPDC
+172 ALDFNRRIIPNC

-200 DGTAKVE
+200 EGTAKVE

-213 ALGITKEGE
+213 ALGITEEGE
-222 KVILGFYFTPNE
+222 KVVLGFYFAPNE

-251 YSTSLFI
+251 YSVSLFV

-264 MPEAIQRNFPGARHQ
+264 MPEAIHRNYPKAKHQ
-279 LCLVHETRTICRDI
+279 LCLVHETRTICRDV
-293 RKSDRKTV
+293 RKSDRKAV
-301 AGEFR
+301 SGDFKNV
-306 EAYSAGSRDEA
+306 YSAKDRAEA
-317 EKRLSAFET
+317 ESRLSDFES

-337 KLRRQA
+337 KLRKQI

-353 PLWKT
+353 LLWKS

-364 IEGFNSKLKRQ
+364 IEGFNSKLKRL
-375 TRKRILMNSENNAII
+375 TRKRILMNSEDNAVI
-390 TIASCCADY
+390 TIVSCCADY
-399 NKNAGRIKLR
+399 NKNAGKIRLR
-409 RFNEMSD
+409 KFNDMSD
-416 DEKNSLLLKN
+416 EEKNSLLPKN

>member
-1 MKENVHNKTAIA
+1 
-13 YHIFVHKTQKGDC
+13 
-26 GMNILALI
+26 MNILSLI

-40 EIGKMIL
+40 EIGKIIV
-47 GETNSFI
+47 GEVNSFI
-54 CEKAQKLLDSL
+54 CEKAQTLLDGL
-65 MENEIIDF
+65 MKNEIIDF
-73 FADASNATEGNFRN
+73 FADASNATDGNFRN

-115 RFIAPYKRTT
+115 KFFVPYKRTT

-159 ETVRKTVN
+159 ETVRTTVN
-167 KVLKD
+167 KVLKE
-172 ALVFNSRVIPDC
+172 ALDFNKRVIPNC

-200 DGTAKVE
+200 EGTSKVE

-213 ALGITKEGE
+213 ALGITEEGE
-222 KVILGFYFTPNE
+222 KVVLGFYFTPNE

-251 YSTSLFI
+251 YSASLFV

-264 MPEAIQRNFPGARHQ
+264 MPEAIHRNYPKAKHQ
-279 LCLVHETRTICRDI
+279 LCLVHETRTICRDV

-301 AGEFR
+301 SGDFKNV
-306 EAYSAGSRDEA
+306 YSAKDRAEA
-317 EKRLSAFET
+317 ESRLSGFET

-337 KLRRQA
+337 KLRKQI

-353 PLWKT
+353 LLWKS

-364 IEGFNSKLKRQ
+364 IEGFNSKLKRL
-375 TRKRILMNSENNAII
+375 TRKRILMNSEDNAVI
-390 TIASCCADY
+390 TIVSCCADY
-399 NKNAGRIKLR
+399 NKNAGKIRLR
-409 RFNEMSD
+409 KFNDMSD
-416 DEKNSLLLKN
+416 EEKNSLLLKN

>member
-1 MKENVHNKTAIA
+1 
-13 YHIFVHKTQKGDC
+13 
-26 GMNILALI
+26 MNILSLI

-40 EIGKMIL
+40 EIGKIIV
-47 GETNSFI
+47 GEVNSFI
-54 CEKAQKLLDSL
+54 CEKAQTLLDGL
-65 MENEIIDF
+65 MKNEIIDF

-115 RFIAPYKRTT
+115 KFFVPYKRTT

-159 ETVRKTVN
+159 ETVRTTVN

-172 ALVFNSRVIPDC
+172 ALDFNRRIIPNC

-200 DGTAKVE
+200 EGTAKVE

-213 ALGITKEGE
+213 ALGITEEGE
-222 KVILGFYFTPNE
+222 KVVLGFYFAPNE

-251 YSTSLFI
+251 YSVSLFV

-264 MPEAIQRNFPGARHQ
+264 MPEAIHRNYPKAKHQ
-279 LCLVHETRTICRDI
+279 LCLVHETRTICRDV
-293 RKSDRKTV
+293 RKSDRKAV
-301 AGEFR
+301 SGDFKDV
-306 EAYSAGSRDEA
+306 YSAKDRAEA
-317 EKRLSAFET
+317 ESRLSDFES

-337 KLRRQA
+337 KLRKQI

-353 PLWKT
+353 LLWKS

-364 IEGFNSKLKRQ
+364 IEGFNSKLKRL
-375 TRKRILMNSENNAII
+375 TRKRILMNSEDNAVI
-390 TIASCCADY
+390 TIVSCCADY
-399 NKNAGRIKLR
+399 NKNAGKIRLR
-409 RFNEMSD
+409 KFNDMSD
-416 DEKNSLLLKN
+416 EEKNSLLLKN

>member
-1 MKENVHNKTAIA
+1 
-13 YHIFVHKTQKGDC
+13 
-26 GMNILALI
+26 MNILSLI
-34 DGMSEE
+34 DGMSED
-40 EIGKMIL
+40 EIGKMIV
-47 GETNSFI
+47 GEMNSFI
-54 CEKAQKLLDSL
+54 CEKAQTLLDGL
-65 MENEIIDF
+65 MKNEIIDY

-115 RFIAPYKRTT
+115 EFFVPYKRTT

-159 ETVRKTVN
+159 ETVRTTVN

-172 ALVFNSRVIPDC
+172 ALDFNRRIIPNR

-200 DGTAKVE
+200 EGTAKVE

-213 ALGITKEGE
+213 ALGITEEGE
-222 KVILGFYFTPNE
+222 KVVLGLYFAPNE

-251 YSTSLFI
+251 YSVSLFV
-258 TDGLQG
+258 TDGLQE
-264 MPEAIQRNFPGARHQ
+264 MPEAIHRNYPKEKHQ
-279 LCLVHETRTICRDI
+279 LCLVHETRTICRDV
-293 RKSDRKTV
+293 RKSDRKAV
-301 AGEFR
+301 SGGFKNV
-306 EAYSAGSRDEA
+306 YSAKDRAEA
-317 EKRLSAFET
+317 ESRLSDFES

-337 KLRRQA
+337 KLRKQI

-353 PLWKT
+353 LLWKS

-364 IEGFNSKLKRQ
+364 IEGFNSKLKRL
-375 TRKRILMNSENNAII
+375 TRKRILMNSEDNAVI
-390 TIASCCADY
+390 TNVSCCADY
-399 NKNAGRIKLR
+399 NKNAGKIRLR
-409 RFNEMSD
+409 KFNDMSD
-416 DEKNSLLLKN
+416 EEKNSLLLKN

>member
-1 MKENVHNKTAIA
+1 
-13 YHIFVHKTQKGDC
+13 
-26 GMNILALI
+26 MNILSLI
-34 DGMSEE
+34 DGMSED
-40 EIGKMIL
+40 EIGKMIV
-47 GETNSFI
+47 GEMNSFI
-54 CEKAQKLLDSL
+54 CEKAQTLLDGL
-65 MENEIIDF
+65 MKNEIIDY

-115 RFIAPYKRTT
+115 EFFVPYKRTT

-159 ETVRKTVN
+159 ETVRTTVN

-172 ALVFNSRVIPDC
+172 ALDFNRRIIPNC

-200 DGTAKVE
+200 EGTAKVE

-213 ALGITKEGE
+213 ALGITEEGE
-222 KVILGFYFTPNE
+222 KVVLGFYFAPNE

-251 YSTSLFI
+251 YSVSLFV

-264 MPEAIQRNFPGARHQ
+264 MPEAIHRNYPKAKHQ
-279 LCLVHETRTICRDI
+279 LCLVHETRTICRDV
-293 RKSDRKTV
+293 RKSDRKAV
-301 AGEFR
+301 SGGFKNV
-306 EAYSAGSRDEA
+306 YSAKDRAEA
-317 EKRLSAFET
+317 ESRLSDFES

-337 KLRRQA
+337 KLRKQI

-353 PLWKT
+353 LLWKS

-364 IEGFNSKLKRQ
+364 IEGFNSKLKRL
-375 TRKRILMNSENNAII
+375 TRKRILMNSEDNAVI
-390 TIASCCADY
+390 TIVSCCADY
-399 NKNAGRIKLR
+399 NKNAGKIRLR
-409 RFNEMSD
+409 KFNDMSD
-416 DEKNSLLLKN
+416 EEKNSLLLKN

>member
-1 MKENVHNKTAIA
+1 
-13 YHIFVHKTQKGDC
+13 
-26 GMNILALI
+26 MNILSLI

-40 EIGKMIL
+40 EIGKIIV
-47 GETNSFI
+47 GEVNSFI
-54 CEKAQKLLDSL
+54 CEKAQTLLDGL
-65 MENEIIDF
+65 MKNEIIDF
-73 FADASNATEGNFRN
+73 FADASNATDGNFRN

-115 RFIAPYKRTT
+115 EFFVPYKRTT

-159 ETVRKTVN
+159 ETVRTTVN
-167 KVLKD
+167 KVLKE
-172 ALVFNSRVIPDC
+172 ALDFNKRVIPNC

-200 DGTAKVE
+200 EGTAKVE

-213 ALGITKEGE
+213 ALGITEEGE
-222 KVILGFYFTPNE
+222 KVVLGFYFTPNE

-251 YSTSLFI
+251 YSASLFV

-264 MPEAIQRNFPGARHQ
+264 MPEAIHRNYPKAKHQ
-279 LCLVHETRTICRDI
+279 LCLVHETRTICRDV
-293 RKSDRKTV
+293 RKSDRKAV
-301 AGEFR
+301 SGDFKDV
-306 EAYSAGSRDEA
+306 YSAKDRAEA
-317 EKRLSAFET
+317 ESRLSDFES

-337 KLRRQA
+337 KLRKQI

-353 PLWKT
+353 LLWKS

-364 IEGFNSKLKRQ
+364 IEGFNSKLKRL
-375 TRKRILMNSENNAII
+375 TRKRILMNSEDNAVI
-390 TIASCCADY
+390 TIVSCCADY
-399 NKNAGRIKLR
+399 NKNAGKIRLR
-409 RFNEMSD
+409 KFNDMSD
-416 DEKNSLLLKN
+416 EEKNSLLLKN

>member
-1 MKENVHNKTAIA
+1 
-13 YHIFVHKTQKGDC
+13 
-26 GMNILALI
+26 MNILSLI

-40 EIGKMIL
+40 EIGKIIV
-47 GETNSFI
+47 GEVNSFI
-54 CEKAQKLLDSL
+54 CEKAQTLLDGL
-65 MENEIIDF
+65 MKNEIIDF
-73 FADASNATEGNFRN
+73 FADASNATDGNFRN

-115 RFIAPYKRTT
+115 KFFVPYKRTT

-159 ETVRKTVN
+159 ETVRTTVN
-167 KVLKD
+167 KVLKE
-172 ALVFNSRVIPDC
+172 ALDFNKRVIPNC

-200 DGTAKVE
+200 EGTSKVE
-207 KECVMV
+207 KEFVRV
-213 ALGITKEGE
+213 ALGITEEGE
-222 KVILGFYFTPNE
+222 KVVLGFYFTPNE

-251 YSTSLFI
+251 YSASLFV

-264 MPEAIQRNFPGARHQ
+264 MPEAIHRNYPKAKHQ
-279 LCLVHETRTICRDI
+279 LCLVHETRTICRDV

-301 AGEFR
+301 SGDFKNV
-306 EAYSAGSRDEA
+306 YSAKDRAEA
-317 EKRLSAFET
+317 ESRLSGFEA

-337 KLRRQA
+337 KLRKQI

-353 PLWKT
+353 LLWKS

-364 IEGFNSKLKRQ
+364 IEGFNSKLKRL
-375 TRKRILMNSENNAII
+375 TRKRILMNSEDNAVI
-390 TIASCCADY
+390 TIVSCCADY
-399 NKNAGRIKLR
+399 NKNAGKIRLR
-409 RFNEMSD
+409 KFNDMSD
-416 DEKNSLLLKN
+416 EEKNSLLLKN

>member
-1 MKENVHNKTAIA
+1 
-13 YHIFVHKTQKGDC
+13 
-26 GMNILALI
+26 MNILSLI

-40 EIGKMIL
+40 EIGKIIV
-47 GETNSFI
+47 GEVNSFI
-54 CEKAQKLLDSL
+54 CEKAQTLLDGL
-65 MENEIIDF
+65 MKNEIIDF
-73 FADASNATEGNFRN
+73 FADASNATDGNFRN

-115 RFIAPYKRTT
+115 KFFVPYKRTT

-159 ETVRKTVN
+159 ETVRTTVN
-167 KVLKD
+167 KVLKE
-172 ALVFNSRVIPDC
+172 ALDFNKRVIPNC

-200 DGTAKVE
+200 EGTSKVE

-213 ALGITKEGE
+213 ALGITEEGE
-222 KVILGFYFTPNE
+222 KVVLGFYFAPNE

-251 YSTSLFI
+251 YSVSLFV

-264 MPEAIQRNFPGARHQ
+264 MPEAIHRNYPKAKHQ
-279 LCLVHETRTICRDI
+279 LCLVHETRTICRDV

-301 AGEFR
+301 SGDFKNV
-306 EAYSAGSRDEA
+306 YSAKDRAEA
-317 EKRLSAFET
+317 ESRLSDFES

-337 KLRRQA
+337 KLRKQI

-353 PLWKT
+353 LLWKS

-364 IEGFNSKLKRQ
+364 IEGFNSKLKRL
-375 TRKRILMNSENNAII
+375 TRKRILMNSEDNAVI
-390 TIASCCADY
+390 TIVSCCADY
-399 NKNAGRIKLR
+399 NKNAGKIRLR
-409 RFNEMSD
+409 KFNDMSD
-416 DEKNSLLLKN
+416 EEKNSLLLKN